1 MTISSKFKEK
11 WNFQRAIGSIDG
23 KNIRSECP
31 KNNGTL
37 CHNYKGFFS
46 LVLLLVCDAN
56 YSFIMFDVGGYE
68 SNNDCGI
75 LANSSLGNLLEN
87 EKLNL

>member
-31 KNNGTL
+31 KNT
-37 CHNYKGFFS
+37 GFFS

-56 YSFIMFDVGGYE
+56 YSFIMFDVVGMGV
-68 SNNDCGI
+68 I
-75 LANSSLGNLLEN
+75 MTVVF
-87 EKLNL
+87 